1 MDPEPIPTAPS
12 STVPSS
18 TVPSSAMPPST
29 VPPPVPPPAPPVES
43 PPPRPAPSRPATDP
57 VVAVA
62 GNATMLGLG
71 YMFMRRPILAAL
83 ALSGT
88 GFLLW
93 SAAVQTE
100 NPLWRYLLPAW
111 GLVMIV
117 HAWWLT
123 RRTRVERLVGEDP
136 ARRPRFF
143 AVTAAAL
150 VLLTVAWFR
159 LDAWWIAHDAES
171 AHEAGDCVEA
181 NAAID
186 EFDAVHRVA
195 FGPAVL
201 RGEEEH
207 EACDLL
213 LAALEESP
221 TDAAAT
227 MATYLEHPGALWD
240 GAGPKRAEFLFEAA
254 LLDGEPNLATVERGF
269 TQLTDTLE
277 AHPDQADTVETTVTA
292 FMDDLAKAPSPCT
305 GHAVDDWLA
314 RKTWDSEAISAPIK
328 AAAGQIPDR
337 LLDCAL
343 ERTETR
349 DGDAAT
355 LFREFLTTYPDH
367 ERAGEAADGVL
378 ASGTYCAD
386 PVAYPAAPDA
396 GGPGPHPMQL
406 VGAYPAAGR
415 GFPDSWLAATAAET
429 ALVVC
434 VEAEVGEFQDS
445 CQYRRPDGSTF
456 WASFSAHRFTIAAYS
471 LKTGE
476 LVDEYAREIG
486 DPCPNRLDGTFETIS
501 FYVSDSFMSMAS
513 EYTDEDFRNMFTRL
527 QD

>member
-1 MDPEPIPTAPS
+1 MYPEPVPTEPPTEASTAP
-12 STVPSS
+12 P
-18 TVPSSAMPPST
+18 T
-29 VPPPVPPPAPPVES
+29 VPPTASPTVPPVE
-43 PPPRPAPSRPATDP
+43 PPPPHPVRPRPATDP

-100 NPLWRYLLPAW
+100 NPLWRFLLPAW

-123 RRTRVERLVGEDP
+123 RRVRLDRLATLGEDP
-136 ARRPRFF
+136 TRRPRCF

-150 VLLTVAWFR
+150 VLLTVTWFR
-159 LDAWWIAHDAES
+159 FDAWWIANDAET
-171 AHEAGDCVEA
+171 AHAAGDCEEA
-181 NAAID
+181 NAALD
-186 EFDAVHRVA
+186 RLDVVHRVA

-213 LAALEESP
+213 LAALDASP
-221 TDAAAT
+221 TEAAAT
-227 MATYLEHPGALWD
+227 LETYLGHPGALWD
-240 GAGPKRAEFLFEAA
+240 GAGPKRAEFLFQAA
-254 LLDGEPNLATVERGF
+254 LLDGVPNPATVERGF
-269 TQLTDTLE
+269 TQLTDTLKD
-277 AHPDQADTVETTVTA
+277 HPDQADAVEATVTA
-292 FMDDLAKAPSPCT
+292 FMDDLAAAPSPCT

-314 RKTWDSEAISAPIK
+314 GRTWDAEAISAPID
-328 AAAGQIPDR
+328 AAAEQVPDR
-337 LLDCAL
+337 LLDCAQ
-343 ERTETR
+343 ERVGTR

-355 LFREFLTTYPDH
+355 LFREFLTAYPDH

-386 PVAYPAAPDA
+386 PVAYPAAPEA
-396 GGPGPHPMQL
+396 GGPGPHPMRL
-406 VGAYPAAGR
+406 VGAWTAEGR

-429 ALVVC
+429 ALAVC
-434 VEAEVGEFQDS
+434 VEAEVGEFQET
-445 CQYRRPDGSTF
+445 CQYRRPDGDTF
-456 WASFSAHRFTIAAYS
+456 WAGFFAHRFTIQAYS

-486 DPCPNRLDGTFETIS
+486 DPCPNTLDGTYNTIS
-501 FYVSDSFMSMAS
+501 LYVSDTSMTMAS
-513 EYTDEDFRNMFTRL
+513 EYSDEDFRNMFTRL
-527 QD
+527 MD

>member
-1 MDPEPIPTAPS
+1 MYPEPAPTEPPIAPPTAP
-12 STVPSS
+12 PS
-18 TVPSSAMPPST
+18 
-29 VPPPVPPPAPPVES
+29 
-43 PPPRPAPSRPATDP
+43 PRPRPATDP

-71 YMFMRRPILAAL
+71 YMSMRRPVLAAL
-83 ALSGT
+83 ALTGT

-123 RRTRVERLVGEDP
+123 RRVRLDRLATLGEDP

-150 VLLTVAWFR
+150 VLLTVTWFR
-159 LDAWWIAHDAES
+159 FDAWWIAHDAEA
-171 AHEAGDCVEA
+171 AHAAGDCEEA
-181 NAAID
+181 NAALD
-186 EFDAVHRVA
+186 RLDVVHRVA

-213 LAALEESP
+213 LAALDASP
-221 TDAAAT
+221 TEAAAT
-227 MATYLEHPGALWD
+227 LETYLDHPGALWD
-240 GAGPKRAEFLFEAA
+240 GAGPKRAEFLFQAA
-254 LLDGEPNLATVERGF
+254 LLDGVPNPATIERGF
-269 TQLTDTLE
+269 TQLTDTL
-277 AHPDQADTVETTVTA
+277 ADHPGQADTVEATVTA
-292 FMDDLAKAPSPCT
+292 FMDDLAEAPSPCT

-314 RKTWDSEAISAPIK
+314 GRTWDAEAISAPVN
-328 AAAGQIPDR
+328 AAAGQVPDR
-337 LLDCAL
+337 LLDCAQ
-343 ERTETR
+343 ERVETQ
-349 DGDAAT
+349 DAAA
-355 LFREFLTTYPDH
+355 LFREFLTAYPDH
-367 ERAGEAADGVL
+367 ERAAEAADGVL

-396 GGPGPHPMQL
+396 GGPGPHPMRL
-406 VGAYPAAGR
+406 VGTWTAEGR

-429 ALVVC
+429 ALAVC
-434 VEAEVGEFQDS
+434 VEAEVGEFQES

-456 WASFSAHRFTIAAYS
+456 WAGFFAHRFTIEAYS

-486 DPCPNRLDGTFETIS
+486 DPCPNRLDGTYNTIS
-501 FYVSDSFMSMAS
+501 LYISDTTMTMAS
-513 EYTDEDFRNMFTRL
+513 EYSDEDFRNMFTRL
-527 QD
+527 MD